1 MIKAK
6 IKTLYKIVGIILMM
20 VLGSSITS
28 CSMKSNSDYKKA
40 ALEKLEERYGEE
52 FEIKQ
57 LGGTFGALNDTKKLV
72 CYPVSSPDKFCFV
85 EVEKDLSEVHDNYI
99 NRIMEEKL
107 NEKLTP
113 IAKELFGEEVKI
125 QSFFDNKYNEY
136 DSIDM
141 DVVDFMNNNHNC
153 SYVLDVFID
162 GGENIDKF
170 QEAEKISVF
179 GQRLLE
185 NNILNTNSVNI
196 WYLKGGEYNNVESKY
211 YNIRFEG
218 SVVEHYLDESKIYNT
233 AWFEVV
239 DKKIPNTKEDIINS
253 FKY

>member
-1 MIKAK
+1 
-6 IKTLYKIVGIILMM
+6 MM

-99 NRIMEEKL
+99 NRIMEGKL

-113 IAKELFGEEVKI
+113 IAKELFGEKVKV

-136 DSIDM
+136 DSLDM

-153 SYVLDVFID
+153 SYVLSIFVD
-162 GGENIDKF
+162 GGENMDKS
-170 QEAEKISVF
+170 QEAEKIKIF
-179 GQRLLE
+179 GEKLLE
-185 NNILNTNSVNI
+185 INLLNKNFSNI
-196 WYLKGGEYNNVESKY
+196 WYLKNDGFSKVEEKYYYLTFDGEYVEY
-211 YNIRFEG
+211 YLKE
-218 SVVEHYLDESKIYNT
+218 EKIYNT
-233 AWFEVV
+233 AWFEIVN
-239 DKKIPNTKEDIINS
+239 KKMSTSKDDIINT